1 MIHESENQ
9 AAKQPS
15 KSSAIYERSAGVVL
29 FRQLPEHREYL
40 ILHYPGGHFDLP
52 KGHVEKGEN
61 DREAAYRE
69 LIEETG
75 IEKIV
80 WIEGYRETIHYNYY
94 RGPQLMS
101 KDVIFFLARTRQKK
115 VIISHEH
122 RGFDWVLYE
131 EAVKTLTFENA
142 KRLVRVAEK
151 FLKNFVEPS
160 PPNKT
165 SNKKNL

>member
-1 MIHESENQ
+1 MNSELKNQ
-9 AAKQPS
+9 KG
-15 KSSAIYERSAGVVL
+15 KKSAIYERSAGVVL

-94 RGPQLMS
+94 RGKQLMS

-115 VIISHEH
+115 VTISFEH
-122 RGFDWVLYE
+122 KGFEWLPYE

-142 KRLVRVAEK
+142 RRLVRVAEK
-151 FLKNFVEPS
+151 FLKKSQPES
-160 PPNKT
+160 ERLAERK
-165 SNKKNL
+165 NKKNQ